1 MFNLSKL
8 MHICCAPDVVGGGA
22 LVNTTQNYVNAYDGS
37 TTAFAAPND
46 LSSLMKTYYDTE
58 LLENA
63 RPNLIH
69 AQFAR
74 KQPLPKGRGKKVE
87 WRKFN
92 TLADASALTEGVI
105 PTGQKFGQ
113 SSMTASILQYGTYL
127 TVSDQLELHAIDNV
141 ILGATEELGASA
153 GTTQDKLVR
162 DTLAA
167 GTTVQYCDKVS
178 AAGAHTAV
186 ETRAGMDAT
195 SKLTPTEV
203 NKAVT
208 TLKKLKA
215 PTINGKY
222 VAIIHPSVSY
232 DLRENKEWIEAHK
245 YAAVTPLFTGEIGE
259 LHGVRFIETTE
270 AKIWNNN
277 TCPVKTAAASGNP
290 AVYYS
295 VYSTLFLGKDAFGM
309 IDPEG
314 GGLEMI
320 VKGKEQAG
328 GPLDQFSTL
337 GYKFSTAT
345 KILYQDRMVRVESL
359 SEYSGT
365 DEAN

>member
-1 MFNLSKL
+1 MNLKQEL
-8 MHICCAPDVVGGGA
+8 NLQLFADAGT
-22 LVNTTQNYVNAYDGS
+22 LVNASGNYVNAYSGETSAFPDGGGM
-37 TTAFAAPND
+37 TA
-46 LSSLMKTYYDTE
+46 SMKTFYDTE

-63 RPNLIH
+63 RPELIH
-69 AQFAR
+69 TQFAR
-74 KQPLPKGRGKKVE
+74 KQALPAGRGKTVE
-87 WRKFN
+87 WRKWN
-92 TLADASALTEGVI
+92 TLEDAGALTEGVI

-113 SSMTASILQYGTYL
+113 SAVTQAITQYGTYVS
-127 TVSDQLELHAIDNV
+127 VSDQLELHAIDDV

-167 GTTVQYCDKVS
+167 GTSVQYCDKVS

-186 ETRAGMDAT
+186 DSRAGMDNT
-195 SKLTPTEV
+195 SKLTPTEI

-222 VAIIHPSVSY
+222 VAIIHPSVTY
-232 DLRENKEWIEAHK
+232 DLRENKDWIEAHK

-320 VKGKEQAG
+320 VKSKEQAG

>member
-1 MFNLSKL
+1 MKINLFKL
-8 MHICCAPDVVGGGA
+8 MHGCCAPDAGT

-87 WRKFN
+87 WRKWN
-92 TLADASALTEGVI
+92 TLADAPALTEGVI
-105 PTGQKFGQ
+105 PTGQKLGQ
-113 SSMTASILQYGTYL
+113 SSMTGSIVQHGTYV
-127 TVSDQLELHAIDNV
+127 TVSDQLELHAIDDV

-167 GTTVQYCDKVS
+167 GTSVQYCDKVS

-186 ETRAGMDAT
+186 DSRAGMDNT
-195 SKLTPTEV
+195 SKLTPTEI

-222 VAIIHPSVSY
+222 VAIIHPSVTY
-232 DLRENKEWIEAHK
+232 DLRENKDWIEAHK

-320 VKGKEQAG
+320 VKSKEQAG

>member
-1 MFNLSKL
+1 MKINLFKL
-8 MHICCAPDVVGGGA
+8 MHGCCAPDAGT
-22 LVNTTQNYVNAYDGS
+22 LVNATQNYVNAYDG
-37 TTAFAAPND
+37 TTQAFAAPND

-87 WRKFN
+87 WRKWN

-127 TVSDQLELHAIDNV
+127 TVSDQLELHAIDNT

-167 GTTVQYCDKVS
+167 GQTVQYCDKVS
-178 AAGAHTAV
+178 TAGAHTAV
-186 ETRAGMDAT
+186 DTRAGMDTT

-222 VAIIHPSVSY
+222 VAIIHPSVAY

-270 AKIWNNN
+270 AKI
-277 TCPVKTAAASGNP
+277 
-290 AVYYS
+290 
-295 VYSTLFLGKDAFGM
+295 
-309 IDPEG
+309 
-314 GGLEMI
+314 
-320 VKGKEQAG
+320 
-328 GPLDQFSTL
+328 
-337 GYKFSTAT
+337 
-345 KILYQDRMVRVESL
+345 
-359 SEYSGT
+359 
-365 DEAN
+365 